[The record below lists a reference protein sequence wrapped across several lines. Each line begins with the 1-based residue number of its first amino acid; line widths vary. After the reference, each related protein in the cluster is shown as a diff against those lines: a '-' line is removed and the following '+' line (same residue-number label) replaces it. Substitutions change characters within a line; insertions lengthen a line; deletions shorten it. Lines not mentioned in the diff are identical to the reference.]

1 MILNYNKICQD
12 LLSDLPQRTKD
23 VILRRF
29 GLKKPGQKETL
40 EAIGESYGITRE
52 RVRQIEEDGTAKLKP
67 KIGKYQE
74 IFQYFANQLEATGGL
89 KKEDILL
96 NLFGGKIL
104 QNHVFFLLTLS
115 SRAIAKSKSASRS
128 FPPSSRKRDSVAE
141 DEGKLRRR
149 QTSSTASFT
158 RFSET
163 KDFYSLWA
171 TDSNVLTLA
180 KKAIASF
187 YNILGEMKSPLIIE
201 DLKPYQI
208 FGKELEKQT
217 INRLSSQALQSFL
230 EISKLIQQ
238 NPEGLFGLKDWPEIN
253 PRGIKDKAYLILKNE
268 AKPLHFTKITQLIG
282 KANLGWKFFHPNL
295 QSVHNELIRDPRF
308 VLVGRGLYALRDWGY
323 EQGVVKDIIFKVLKE
338 KNEPLSKKEIVE
350 NVLKQRFVKENTI
363 LLNLNNK
370 EYFLRT
376 PKGKYTVREI

>member
-1 MILNYNKICQD
+1 MDVNYVKICQD

-52 RVRQIEEDGTAKLKP
+52 RVRQIEDDGIAKLKP

-74 IFQYFANQLEATGGL
+74 IFQYFTNQLDSTGGL
-89 KKEDILL
+89 KKEDLLL
-96 NLFGGKIL
+96 NAFGDKIL

-115 SRAIAKSKSASRS
+115 SRAIAKG
-128 FPPSSRKRDSVAE
+128 E

-149 QTSSTASFT
+149 QTSSTAPFT

-163 KDFYSLWA
+163 KDLYPLWA
-171 TDSNVLTLA
+171 TDLNSLTLA
-180 KKAIASF
+180 KKVIASF
-187 YNILGEMKSPLIIE
+187 YNILGEVKSPLIIE
-201 DLKPYQI
+201 DLQPYQI

-217 INRLSSQALQSFL
+217 INCLSSQALQSFL
-230 EISKLIQQ
+230 EISKKIKQ

-253 PRGIKDKAYLILKNE
+253 PRGIKDKAYLILKKE
-268 AKPLHFTKITQLIG
+268 AKPLHFTKVAQLIG
-282 KANLGWKFFHPNL
+282 KENLGWKFSHPNL

-323 EQGVVKDIIFKVLKE
+323 ISGVVKDIIFKVLKE

-370 EYFLRT
+370 EYFLRN
-376 PKGKYTVREI
+376 PGGKYTIREI

>member
-1 MILNYNKICQD
+1 MDINYVKICQD
-12 LLSDLPQRTKD
+12 LLGDLPQRTKD

-52 RVRQIEEDGTAKLKP
+52 RVRQIEEDGMAKLKP

-74 IFQYFANQLEATGGL
+74 IFQYFTNQLNANGGL

-115 SRAIAKSKSASRS
+115 A
-128 FPPSSRKRDSVAE
+128 P
-141 DEGKLRRR
+141 
-149 QTSSTASFT
+149 FT

-163 KDFYSLWA
+163 KDIYSLWA
-171 TDSNVLTLA
+171 IDSNFLTLA
-180 KKAIASF
+180 KKAIGSF
-187 YNILGEMKSPLIIE
+187 YNILEEKKSPLIIE
-201 DLKPYQI
+201 DLEPYQI

-217 INRLSSQALQSFL
+217 INCLSSQALLSYL

-253 PRGIKDKAYLILKNE
+253 PRGIKDKAYLILKKE
-268 AKPLHFTKITQLIG
+268 AKPLHFTKVAQLIG

-323 EQGVVKDIIFKVLKE
+323 ISGVVKDIIFKVLKE

-376 PKGKYTVREI
+376 PKGKYTIREI

>member
-1 MILNYNKICQD
+1 MDINYVKICQD

-52 RVRQIEEDGTAKLKP
+52 RVRQIEDDGTDKLKP
-67 KIGKYQE
+67 KIGEYQE
-74 IFQYFANQLEATGGL
+74 IFQYFTNQLNANGGL

-115 SRAIAKSKSASRS
+115 A
-128 FPPSSRKRDSVAE
+128 P
-141 DEGKLRRR
+141 
-149 QTSSTASFT
+149 FT

-171 TDSNVLTLA
+171 IDSSALTLA
-180 KKAIASF
+180 KNAIGSF
-187 YNILGEMKSPLIIE
+187 YNILEEKKSPLIIE
-201 DLKPYQI
+201 DLEPYQI

-217 INRLSSQALQSFL
+217 INCLSSQALQSFL
-230 EISKLIQQ
+230 EISKKIKQ

-253 PRGIKDKAYLILKNE
+253 PRGIKDKAYLILKKE
-268 AKPLHFTKITQLIG
+268 AKPLHFTKVAQLIG
-282 KANLGWKFFHPNL
+282 KANLGWKFSHPNL

-323 EQGVVKDIIFKVLKE
+323 ISGVVKDIIFKVLKE
-338 KNEPLSKKEIVE
+338 KNEPLSQKEIVE

-363 LLNLNNK
+363 LLNLSNK

-376 PKGKYTVREI
+376 PKGKYTIREI